1 MNIIINGSRIIKKVF
16 CWWLISIK
24 INFLKMKN
32 ILEKSSAGLIVS
44 YMGYSK
50 KKLRISLLF
59 IFLFFA
65 STAMS
70 QTLKDSLFGGKIKA
84 DTGKTFISKDTS
96 KYVPQKLYT
105 ASPSVPGE
113 TKRSEI
119 AKLDESMPD
128 SLNKT
133 FYAKQKTWKRFID
146 VNTSIISQ
154 QASDTRKVKKGQ
166 YTIDIEYEIG
176 LNGRVT
182 TTGVTCNPPNEYL
195 TEQVTEFMK
204 R

>member
-1 MNIIINGSRIIKKVF
+1 MNIITNGSIIIKKAF
-16 CWWLISIK
+16 YWWLTLIK

-44 YMGYSK
+44 CMGYSRK
-50 KKLRISLLF
+50 IKISLLF
-59 IFLFFA
+59 IFLFFSSA
-65 STAMS
+65 VMA

-96 KYVPQKLYT
+96 KYVPLKVYT
-105 ASPSVPGE
+105 ASPLAPGE
-113 TKRSEI
+113 TKKSEI

-182 TTGVTCNPPNEYL
+182 TTGVNCNPPNDFL
-195 TEQVTEFMK
+195 TEQVTELMK
-204 R
+204 

>member
-1 MNIIINGSRIIKKVF
+1 
-16 CWWLISIK
+16 
-24 INFLKMKN
+24 MKN

-44 YMGYSK
+44 CMGYSRK
-50 KKLRISLLF
+50 KIKISLLF
-59 IFLFFA
+59 IFLFFSSA
-65 STAMS
+65 VMA

-96 KYVPQKLYT
+96 KYVPPKVYN
-105 ASPSVPGE
+105 AAPSIQGE
-113 TKRSEI
+113 TKKNEI

-154 QASDTRKVKKGQ
+154 QAADTRKVKKGQ

-195 TEQVTEFMK
+195 GEQVTEFMK
-204 R
+204 RPPILSAPVYSDGKPRKLTATQTITIIKK

>member
-1 MNIIINGSRIIKKVF
+1 
-16 CWWLISIK
+16 
-24 INFLKMKN
+24 MKN

-44 YMGYSK
+44 CMGYSR

-96 KYVPQKLYT
+96 KYVPLKVYT
-105 ASPSVPGE
+105 ASPLAPGE
-113 TKRSEI
+113 TKKSEI

-182 TTGVTCNPPNEYL
+182 TTGVTCNPSNEYL

-204 R
+204 RPPILSAPVYSDGKPRKLTATQTITIIKK

>member
-1 MNIIINGSRIIKKVF
+1 MQ
-16 CWWLISIK
+16 
-24 INFLKMKN
+24 N

-44 YMGYSK
+44 CMGYSK

-59 IFLFFA
+59 IFLFFTSA
-65 STAMS
+65 AMS

-96 KYVPQKLYT
+96 KYVAPKVYT
-105 ASPSVPGE
+105 ASSSATGE
-113 TKRSEI
+113 TKKSEI

-182 TTGVTCNPPNEYL
+182 TTGVTCNPSND
-195 TEQVTEFMK
+195 T
-204 R
+204 